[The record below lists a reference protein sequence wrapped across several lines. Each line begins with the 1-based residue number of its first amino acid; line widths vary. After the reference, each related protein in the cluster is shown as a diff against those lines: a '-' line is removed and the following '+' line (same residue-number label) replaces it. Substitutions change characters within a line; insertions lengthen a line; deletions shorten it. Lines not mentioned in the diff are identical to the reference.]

1 MKTKTSMQTLII
13 LAGVLGALGVGL
25 GAFGAHALE
34 ATLEAT
40 GRTDTFR
47 TGTMYHLVHVLAIL
61 GAAWVGAQY
70 GSPLAQWAGY
80 AFVAGIV
87 FFSGSL
93 YVLSIFDI
101 SIMGAVA
108 PIGGTAF
115 IAGWL
120 LLVAAAVQSG
130 G

>member
-1 MKTKTSMQTLII
+1 MKTKLSMQTLII
-13 LAGVLGALGVGL
+13 LAGLLGAFGVGL

-34 ATLEAT
+34 ATLEAN
-40 GRTDTFR
+40 GRTDTFQ
-47 TGTMYHLVHVLAIL
+47 TGTLYHLVHVLAIL
-61 GAAWVGAQY
+61 GAAWVGTQY
-70 GSPLAQWAGY
+70 GGSMAQWAGY

-101 SIMGAVA
+101 PIMGAVA

-115 IAGWL
+115 IIGWL
-120 LLVAAAVQSG
+120 LLVAAAWQG